1 MSLTSNFFELLS
13 KLDMSLYQYR
23 VDFSEE
29 IEFNRIKCG
38 LLGTHEHLL
47 GKYIFDGTL
56 LHCVTQLPQVYST
69 IHR

>member
-1 MSLTSNFFELLS
+1 
-13 KLDMSLYQYR
+13 MSLYQYR